1 MFLGLEVDIM
11 LGVSFNE
18 LSNSLNSNF
27 TETQVFG
34 LSERTL
40 FIIVVITIIALIV
53 FFAWYADQEKKAQRR
68 SYELYQERKKMA
80 SSASSGAQQDRKWF
94 RLRTKAP
101 FRWITSEEL
110 AKKVKEKNYHQD
122 HLVDISGDG
131 LCFSTAL
138 SLNIDDDLR
147 FFLDG
152 GDGELLSMNGHVVR
166 IVDKTEDDKPMFDIS
181 VKFNYL
187 LPGERDKIVA
197 WILQRQRDG
206 MQTGDKK
213 AGPLSPFSPFP
224 PFGTTVGEPSQDITE
239 NPGEDE

>member
-1 MFLGLEVDIM
+1 M
-11 LGVSFNE
+11 LGVTFNE
-18 LSNSLNSNF
+18 LSSSLNSNF

-40 FIIVVITIIALIV
+40 FIIVFVVIIALIM
-53 FFAWYADQEKKAQRR
+53 FFRWYADQNKEAQRR

-80 SSASSGAQQDRKWF
+80 SSATAGRQHDRKWF
-94 RLRTKAP
+94 RLRTQAP

-110 AKKVKEKNYHQD
+110 AKRVKEKNYHQD

-138 SLNIDDDLR
+138 SLNIDDDLN
-147 FFLDG
+147 FFLDA
-152 GDGELLSMNGHVVR
+152 GDGQFLSMNGHVVR
-166 IVDKTEDDKPMFDIS
+166 IVDKTEDDTPLFDVS

-187 LPGERDKIVA
+187 LPGDRDKIVA

-206 MQTGDKK
+206 MQTGDRD
-213 AGPLSPFSPFP
+213 AAPISSFP
-224 PFGTTVGEPSQDITE
+224 PFPSSEAAAVD
-239 NPGEDE
+239 NSDDLGEDQ